1 MKRKKKKILKKNIF
15 ALLWQKMETE
25 KTMLIYFVLFH
36 SSFNAVSL
44 FLTDFSQIWISFHV
58 KIAEEY
64 VCPISY
70 VDCECLSSGLF
81 FIGRILFVFY
91 LQLWLLEI
99 FHANWTRSAH
109 SAAAV
114 FVPTQIATIFNC
126 QKLQRKFSKS
136 ILDSVS
142 IFRCKAIIKYINFCW
157 FECFPSNFVR
167 FYCIFPACGAKLCHI
182 PGTHLKFNICVFPR
196 ICKVV

>member
-1 MKRKKKKILKKNIF
+1 MRFHFFWQIF
-15 ALLWQKMETE
+15 HKLS
-25 KTMLIYFVLFH
+25 VV
-36 SSFNAVSL
+36 SFL
-44 FLTDFSQIWISFHV
+44 WISFQC
-58 KIAEEY
+58 EDSRG
-64 VCPISY
+64 VCVSY
-70 VDCECLSSGLF
+70 LLCWLWMSIFG
-81 FIGRILFVFY
+81 IVFY
-91 LQLWLLEI
+91 RTDFVCFLLAALRFLEI

-182 PGTHLKFNICVFPR
+182 PGTHLKFNICVFPG